1 MRGAPPNPN
10 PGTEPP
16 HVLLMKAWPPLSQDL
31 GKMFTLDRSA
41 KEYNELIVDGDHWT
55 RHLPGIIEAFVIT
68 PERDGDVVELQ
79 KTRERFLRTYGLNET
94 AAPVV
99 RFDGARG
106 RAPFVL
112 A

>member
-1 MRGAPPNPN
+1 
-10 PGTEPP
+10 
-16 HVLLMKAWPPLSQDL
+16 
-31 GKMFTLDRSA
+31 MFTLDRFA

-55 RHLPGIIEAFVIT
+55 QHLPDIVEAFVIT
-68 PERDGDVVELQ
+68 PEREGDVVQLQ
-79 KTRERFLRTYGLNET
+79 QTRERFLRTFGLSAT

-99 RFDGARG
+99 KFDVGNG